1 MSYKEEFR
9 LEVQRM
15 YDEYLYKTEKRGISY
30 GEIAYIE
37 SLAEVALQEFYDE
50 LCAELYEEDEE
61 EEEVKDMTMICN
73 NKEKTINGLTL
84 EEYETLISALRV
96 YEETFYTGKGKKWQN
111 MVNKLEN
118 KLNLLITRC
127 EEEFKEKESE

>member
-1 MSYKEEFR
+1 MSYEEEFR

-30 GEIAYIE
+30 GEIAHIE
-37 SLAEVALQEFYDE
+37 SLAECELQEFYDE
-50 LCAELYEEDEE
+50 LCTELYKED

-84 EEYETLISALRV
+84 EEYETLISALRL
-96 YEETFYTGKGKKWQN
+96 YEETFYASKGKKWQN

-118 KLNLLITRC
+118 KLNCLITRC

>member
-1 MSYKEEFR
+1 MSYEEEFR

-30 GEIAYIE
+30 GEIAHIE
-37 SLAEVALQEFYDE
+37 SLSERELQEFYDE
-50 LCAELYEEDEE
+50 LCTELYEEEG
-61 EEEVKDMTMICN
+61 VKDMTMIHN

-84 EEYETLISALRV
+84 EEYETLISALRL
-96 YEETFYTGKGKKWQN
+96 YEETFYASKGKKWQN

-118 KLNLLITRC
+118 KLNCLITRC
-127 EEEFKEKESE
+127 KEEFKEKESE